1 MKQPPFPT
9 KSDVVAGWIDL
20 QTAPEGSA
28 EYEESFWSSMLLD
41 DLVENF
47 PEEAFDVVLEIMKL
61 DRSIP
66 IVGAIA
72 AGPIEDLLVRHGSLI
87 ITKVEQHAK
96 ASHKFASMLG
106 GVWKRDMDDSIW
118 MRLTTVWDRRGW
130 DGNPIG

>member
-9 KSDVVAGWIDL
+9 KSDLVTGWIDL

-28 EYEESFWSSMLLD
+28 EYKESFWSSMLLD
-41 DLVENF
+41 DLVDNF
-47 PEEAFDVVLEIMKL
+47 PEEAFDVVLEIMKS

-72 AGPIEDLLVRHGSLI
+72 AGPIEDLLVRHGSMI

-96 ASHKFASMLG
+96 ASPEFASMLG

-118 MRLTTVWDRRGW
+118 ERLTAVWDRRGW
-130 DGNPIG
+130 DGIPNG